1 MKTKILILS
10 MAVTFFGCGPDYK
23 SQVEKLKSQQD
34 SLLIVQ
40 NTKDSLMNSYMND
53 FNEIQ
58 SSIESLAEQEQFLT
72 KQSTNNELSSNAKT
86 KILNNIQAFKNI
98 IEENRNKILSL
109 QSKIKKYNFKID
121 ELDKMI
127 SGLNFQLQQKDSS
140 IFILTENLNQLNLKI
155 ASVEVE
161 LSNVKNENDQKNQ
174 EIADKTNKLHTAYF
188 TVGTYKELKEK
199 KVISK
204 EGGILGL
211 GSSKS
216 FNGDMNSESFTKI
229 DYTSVKL
236 IDVISKKIEIISVH
250 PTDSYKLINNGKQ
263 IMAIEILD
271 PERFWQ
277 ASKYLIIVKS

>member
-1 MKTKILILS
+1 MIYS
-10 MAVTFFGCGPDYK
+10 CGPDYK
-23 SQVEKLKSQQD
+23 LEVENLKKQQD
-34 SLLIVQ
+34 SLISIQ
-40 NTKDSLMNSYMND
+40 AQKDSLMNSYMND

-58 SSIESLAEQEQFLT
+58 SSIESLAQQEKLLVEQSSGNELT
-72 KQSTNNELSSNAKT
+72 KDSKN
-86 KILNNIQAFKNI
+86 KILNNIESFRKI
-98 IEENRNKILSL
+98 IEENKNKISSL
-109 QSKIKKYNFKID
+109 QRKIKKYNLKID

-127 SGLNFQLQQKDSS
+127 ANLNVQLAQRDSS
-140 IFILTENLNQLNLKI
+140 IASLTENINQLNSKI
-155 ASVEVE
+155 ANVE
-161 LSNVKNENDQKNQ
+161 LELTNSKNDNELKRQ

-216 FNGDMNSESFTKI
+216 FSDELNSESFTKI
-229 DYTSVKL
+229 DYTNVKL

-271 PERFWQ
+271 PEKFWK
-277 ASKYLIIVKS
+277 ASKYLVVVKS